1 MKENHAM
8 AASAPGASKD
18 VVIVNELG
26 LHARSAAKIAK
37 QAKNAKSKVWLLKG
51 EERVDASDMME
62 ILTIAC
68 PRGSEITIEI
78 EDPHDMEILNN
89 LVELVRKG
97 FGE

>member
-1 MKENHAM
+1 M
-8 AASAPGASKD
+8 AVSAEKISKD
-18 VVIVNELG
+18 VIIVNELG

-37 QAKNAKSKVWLLKG
+37 QVKNAKSKVWLLKG

-68 PRGSEITIEI
+68 PRGSEITLEI
-78 EDPHDMEILNN
+78 DDPRDMDILND